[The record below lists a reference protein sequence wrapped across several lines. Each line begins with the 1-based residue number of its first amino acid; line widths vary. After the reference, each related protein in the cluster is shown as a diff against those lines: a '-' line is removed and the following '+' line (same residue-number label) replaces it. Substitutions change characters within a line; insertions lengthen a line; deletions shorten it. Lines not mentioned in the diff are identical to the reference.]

1 MLPPSS
7 LAYIGSNRS
16 GTRAHKLS
24 DVLMMNWQPR
34 VLQTLFRCHADCCC
48 WMAPAQNTQV
58 LKWRCPIV
66 ERRGLMLKVVVSA
79 QKTRS

>member
-7 LAYIGSNRS
+7 LAVMGSKLPAS
-16 GTRAHKLS
+16 RAHKLS

-48 WMAPAQNTQV
+48 WMAPA
-58 LKWRCPIV
+58 
-66 ERRGLMLKVVVSA
+66 
-79 QKTRS
+79 RSMQRLQ